1 MAFPT
6 DEKPA
11 AAHLPRS
18 IFLSAKRKRVRG
30 GASFGLG
37 LKYRR
42 AARWLA
48 GLSFGSRLATALA
61 QQTIIRV

>member
-1 MAFPT
+1 M
-6 DEKPA
+6 KNR
-11 AAHLPRS
+11 PRHIS
-18 IFLSAKRKRVRG
+18 RGRFFYPQSAIFEN
-30 GASFGLG
+30 
-37 LKYRR
+37 RR